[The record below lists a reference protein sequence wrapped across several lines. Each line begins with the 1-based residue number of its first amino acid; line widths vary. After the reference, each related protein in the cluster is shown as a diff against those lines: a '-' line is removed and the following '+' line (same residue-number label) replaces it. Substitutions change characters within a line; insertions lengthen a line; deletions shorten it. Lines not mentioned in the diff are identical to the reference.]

1 MIVHDFV
8 TTPAVVVGGG
18 IAGLSTA
25 LALDACVV
33 VANEPI
39 GGGSSV
45 YAQGGVAAAIG
56 SRRLRRLCT
65 RRTHLRSPPG
75 LRFQKSRH
83 SSPDRPPAAST
94 GSLRSALHSTGAP
107 PGRWRSAAKRDTAV
121 IASSMRAATAAARQS

>member
-25 LALDACVV
+25 LALDGCVV

-39 GGGSSV
+39 GGGASV

-56 SRRLRRLCT
+56 PGDS
-65 RRTHLRSPPG
+65 PG
-75 LRFQKSRH
+75 LHAAYTLKVAAGIALPEIAALVAGSA
-83 SSPDRPPAAST
+83 PDRIDWLAAI
-94 GSLRSALHSTGAP
+94 GVAF
-107 PGRWRSAAKRDTAV
+107 D
-121 IASSMRAATAAARQS
+121 RQSSGAFALGR

>member
-25 LALDACVV
+25 LALDGCVV

-45 YAQGGVAAAIG
+45 YAQGGVAAAMAPGDSADLHAADTLTVAVGLAIPEIAALVAG
-56 SRRLRRLCT
+56 SAPGRIDWLTSLGIAFD
-65 RRTHLRSPPG
+65 RSPSG
-75 LRFQKSRH
+75 VLAFGREAGHGRH
-83 SSPDRPPAAST
+83 
-94 GSLRSALHSTGAP
+94 
-107 PGRWRSAAKRDTAV
+107 
-121 IASSMRAATAAARQS
+121 